1 MKCAKIE
8 KWISDDLDG
17 ALAPRKKPAL
27 DRHVASCPACRAYR
41 LNLEKLQAGALGLD
55 RAAERPEAYWRD
67 FGARLAAGLR
77 NDPAPRPAPSRAPLA
92 LRRPWAW
99 GGAGLAAAAAVAA
112 YFVFLQP
119 KALPGP
125 FVFSFEDTVASI
137 MEEIGDNSELESS
150 FNLALQASIEEAIR
164 EDGESA
170 LRQLTDDPL
179 VWEGLT
185 EDEMALLESKIRNE
199 KQS

>member
-17 ALAPRKKPAL
+17 ALAPRKKQAL
-27 DRHVASCPACRAYR
+27 ARHEASCPGCRAYR
-41 LNLEKLQAGALGLD
+41 RNLETLQAGALRLD
-55 RAAERPEAYWRD
+55 RAAERPGAYWRD

-77 NDPAPRPAPSRAPLA
+77 DEPAPRPAPSRAPFA

-137 MEEIGDNSELESS
+137 MEEIGDNPELEKS
-150 FNLALQASIEEAIR
+150 FDLALQSSIEDAIR

-185 EDEMALLESKIRNE
+185 EDELVLLESRIRNE